1 MADQQ
6 FFLSKR
12 HNILSKCLNVT
23 VHQAWLTLSISAQG
37 LICSGQVYSFV
48 QTFLE
53 RSASVWL
60 FHCFR
65 SNQTLIPHH
74 KYLTW
79 LIFAMPC
86 KATERGLTL
95 IKEKRQCGKSQQSD
109 FFFCFFGS
117 SAELCLILRVKTG
130 QQNNNLEERFS
141 ISLTYETEQ
150 NAFKCVILDAHQD

>member
-1 MADQQ
+1 MSMADQQ
-6 FFLSKR
+6 FFSAS
-12 HNILSKCLNVT
+12 NITFLSKCLNVT
-23 VHQAWLTLSISAQG
+23 VQQACLTLSISAQG

-65 SNQTLIPHH
+65 SEQTLIPHH

-79 LIFAMPC
+79 LTFAMPW
-86 KATERGLTL
+86 KATEGGPTL
-95 IKEKRQCGKSQQSD
+95 IKEKRQSGKSQQFY
-109 FFFCFFGS
+109 FFSS
-117 SAELCLILRVKTG
+117 SAEHSLILRVNTG
-130 QQNNNLEERFS
+130 QQNNNLEEKFS

-150 NAFKCVILDAHQD
+150 NYFKCVILEAHQD